1 MLLYNNCIIFSRNRE
16 YIFVLYLDSKDVVY
30 FLLSF
35 FVTAIYLSELGGD
48 LTILILLILIPFDV
62 EGFGSFTRKTKLEI
76 FGK

>member
-1 MLLYNNCIIFSRNRE
+1 
-16 YIFVLYLDSKDVVY
+16 VY

-48 LTILILLILIPFDV
+48 LTTLILLILIPFDV
-62 EGFGSFTRKTKLEI
+62 EGFGSFARKTKLEI